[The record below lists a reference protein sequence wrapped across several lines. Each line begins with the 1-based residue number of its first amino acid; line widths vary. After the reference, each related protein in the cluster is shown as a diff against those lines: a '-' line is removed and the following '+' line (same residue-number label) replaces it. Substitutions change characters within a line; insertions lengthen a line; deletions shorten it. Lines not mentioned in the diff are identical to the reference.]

1 MGGDPE
7 GTDLARPVGEMLRER
22 FADHGEEPVL
32 IGIAGSVAVGK
43 TTFTSAL
50 VATMGETV
58 EVLGTDAFLY
68 SNAELGA
75 RGLGERKGFPESYDR
90 SRIEEVLEN
99 VRAGRPS
106 SVPVYSHLTY
116 DITPGAT
123 REVVPR
129 RRFILE
135 GVNAL
140 QFAPLFDCSIYIE
153 APLLAIEEWFVVRL
167 ADVVTNPPAGSF
179 YDSWAALTPDELDAT
194 ARGIWRGIN
203 VTNLEQCIAPTRSS
217 ADIVVTKGPD
227 HRLAGIEVRW

>member
-22 FADHGEEPVL
+22 FADRGEAPVL

-50 VATMGETV
+50 VTTLGEPV

-68 SNAELGA
+68 SNSELA
-75 RGLGERKGFPESYDR
+75 VRGLAERKGFPESYDR
-90 SRIEEVLEN
+90 ARIEEVLAG

-116 DITPGAT
+116 DIVPGAT

-129 RRFILE
+129 HWFVLE

-140 QFAPLFDCSIYIE
+140 QFARLFDCAIYIE
-153 APLLAIEEWFVVRL
+153 APLPAIEEWFVSRL
-167 ADVVTNPPAGSF
+167 TDVIADPPAGSF
-179 YDSWAALTPDELDAT
+179 YDSWATLTPDELDAT

-203 VTNLEQCIAPTRSS
+203 VTNLEQCIAPTRTS
-217 ADIVVTKGPD
+217 ADIVVIKGPD
-227 HRLAGIEVRW
+227 HRLVDIEVRW